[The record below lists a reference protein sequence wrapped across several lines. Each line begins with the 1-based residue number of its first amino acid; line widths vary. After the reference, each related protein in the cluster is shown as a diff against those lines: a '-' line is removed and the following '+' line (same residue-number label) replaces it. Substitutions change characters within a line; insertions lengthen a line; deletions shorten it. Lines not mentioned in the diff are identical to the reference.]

1 MTDLQVTSRN
11 DGLIALSG
19 ALNRKTVVGAWA
31 NAQAELDHYQQK
43 ELAVSLDLAGVD
55 HVDTAGLA
63 WLLDLFAQRQAKNQ
77 TLSILNTPVSLLKL
91 AKISNVNSI
100 LPLQ

>member
-1 MTDLQVTSRN
+1 MTNLQVNNRD

-19 ALNRKTVVGAWA
+19 ALNRTTVVEAWA
-31 NAQAELDHYQQK
+31 NAQTELDQYQQK
-43 ELAVSLDLAGVD
+43 ELPVSLDLAGVD

-77 TLSILNTPVSLLKL
+77 TLSILNTPLSLLKL
-91 AKISNVNSI
+91 AKISNVDSI